1 MYEQII
7 DLTVQRRKE
16 HDMGVMSLFG
26 ELDDGPSF
34 DERPSIPDV
43 EFDKMPRLANEKEM
57 LGLYISDHPLLG
69 FEAQVRRKADTGVAG
84 LADTPDGAI
93 VKVGGVITNLQRKW
107 TRKGDLMAVFE
118 LEDLEGS
125 VEVMVFPRTMQE
137 HGPKLQD
144 DAIVLVRGRT
154 ENDGD
159 LPKMFAQDI
168 EIVEDLSDNAPS
180 GCGCQPRTRSPSA
193 SMS

>member
-69 FEAQVRRKADTGVAG
+69 LRRRFGARPTPGWPDSPIPRRSDRQGRRGHHESPAQVDPQGRSD
-84 LADTPDGAI
+84 
-93 VKVGGVITNLQRKW
+93 GGV
-107 TRKGDLMAVFE
+107 
-118 LEDLEGS
+118 
-125 VEVMVFPRTMQE
+125 
-137 HGPKLQD
+137 
-144 DAIVLVRGRT
+144 
-154 ENDGD
+154 
-159 LPKMFAQDI
+159 
-168 EIVEDLSDNAPS
+168 
-180 GCGCQPRTRSPSA
+180 
-193 SMS
+193 